1 MIKFKFLYL
10 KLRIKDG
17 YFDRTLNNIR
27 LTQILACMLRVK
39 TKYIYIYIIVIF
51 RNINLLKNY

>member
-1 MIKFKFLYL
+1 MFKFKFLYL

-39 TKYIYIYIIVIF
+39 TKYIYINNVIVIF
-51 RNINLLKNY
+51 

>member
-39 TKYIYIYIIVIF
+39 TKYIYIYVYNRHIS
-51 RNINLLKNY
+51 KY